1 MVRQQRF
8 ANGSRSP
15 SVAWCVFILCL
26 ASFQL
31 EVHAGCPE
39 RCLCS
44 LDQVPSRVACEK
56 RGLREFPDRIS
67 DLVQYLDLS
76 GNILQEIPD
85 TLTLFNK
92 LQYLNLARN
101 RLTDLPDKLYG
112 LDQLQKLD
120 LSGNAF
126 TSVSGLTSISHL
138 TSLKILFFGGNPI
151 SSLDGLMSQSLQV
164 LDCSH
169 CGIKAFANTTV
180 SKLTQLRTLSLMGNP
195 LRIVD
200 KPVSESL
207 RWLDMSDCQIN
218 YLYPDSLLYL
228 PNLEELRLSN
238 NPMLVFSTRFNT
250 LTHNKLKRLDASRC
264 NLDRPGLHGFPQL
277 IIAKLNRNLIRFLPD
292 QIFAKNTELRQ
303 ISLAA
308 NVFDQVNKS
317 AFAGLVKLEILD
329 LSLNSLHNI
338 HWAAFRE
345 NMNLRLLNLSH
356 NSLLQF
362 PNFTSSTTFLDLS
375 GNLLDDFTNDVLLT
389 MPKLKTLYL
398 SNNRVDQIPDNLESH
413 SLTTLSLRQNRVIQ
427 LTNQT
432 FHLLPAL
439 ERIDLS
445 GNLLTVAPLPSV
457 FEGNP
462 SLQRILLDENPWR
475 CDCELIYE
483 SYEFLLKLKAN
494 PLDLVCESPG
504 NVSGFSWK
512 MACNEKDV
520 GFDPKDKTWGMILI
534 SLLTMVIVFGSV
546 VSLRHA
552 MKMKRQAHLE
562 RQELERAEARERL
575 RLLQRRNRHEED
587 QLIEQS
593 SEPRINPLELI
604 CPPSYEEAVHMPR
617 LAHSMDALDSISMES
632 VPTHIL
638 GSVDNLRSKKR
649 RSRRPRKRAISDE
662 NLARREE
669 RREIRRR
676 RISLER
682 NRSTNDL
689 GDSAQSP
696 LDSTNE
702 LASSRSLQQRRPRP
716 RSNSDDDAG
725 SRTRPRPLTPA
736 VRHKKRRSNAR
747 NGHSSDD
754 EDSDVHAGILP
765 AKITTNGIVIQTLT
779 KEPRSGY
786 RPTDQESDF

>member
-1 MVRQQRF
+1 MVRYQRF
-8 ANGSRSP
+8 TNGSKSP
-15 SVAWCVFILCL
+15 SVTWCVFIFFL
-26 ASFQL
+26 ASFRL
-31 EVHAGCPE
+31 VVHAGCPE
-39 RCLCS
+39 RCLCF
-44 LDQVPSRVACEK
+44 LDQNPSRVACEK

-67 DLVQYLDLS
+67 DLVQHLDLS

-85 TLTLFNK
+85 TLTL
-92 LQYLNLARN
+92 LSQLEYLNLARN

-112 LDQLQKLD
+112 LDKLQKLD

-126 TSVSGLTSISHL
+126 TSISGLTSISHL

-151 SSLDGLMSQSLQV
+151 SSLDGLMSQSLHV
-164 LDCSH
+164 LDCSY

-180 SKLTQLRTLSLMGNP
+180 SKMTQLRSLSLMGNP
-195 LRIVD
+195 LRTVD

-207 RWLDMSDCQIN
+207 KWLDMSDCQIN
-218 YLYPDSLLYL
+218 YLYPDSLLSL

-250 LTHNKLKRLDASRC
+250 LTHNKLKRLEATRC

-277 IIAKLNRNLIRFLPD
+277 TVAKLGENLIRFLPD

-303 ISLAA
+303 IWLAA
-308 NVFDQVNKS
+308 NVFDQINKN

-329 LSLNSLHNI
+329 LSLNSLHNV

-345 NMNLRLLNLSH
+345 NINLRLLNLSH

-362 PNFTSSTTFLDLS
+362 PNFTSSTTILDLS
-375 GNLLDDFTNDVLLT
+375 DNLLDDFTSDVLLT
-389 MPKLKTLYL
+389 MPKLKILYL
-398 SNNRVDQIPDNLESH
+398 SNNRVDKIPDHLESQ
-413 SLTTLSLRQNRVIQ
+413 SLTTLYLRQNRVIQ

-439 ERIDLS
+439 EGIDLS
-445 GNLLTVAPLPSV
+445 GNLLTVAPTPSV

-462 SLQRILLDENPWR
+462 SLQKILISENPWR
-475 CDCELIYE
+475 CDCEQIHG
-483 SYEFLLKLKAN
+483 SYEFLIEMKAN
-494 PLDLVCESPG
+494 PQKLVCKNLDNMSYSTWEE
-504 NVSGFSWK
+504 
-512 MACNEKDV
+512 ACDERNV
-520 GFDPKDKTWGMILI
+520 GFEPKDKTWGMILI

-575 RLLQRRNRHEED
+575 RLLQRRNRIEEEN
-587 QLIEQS
+587 LMEQS

-649 RSRRPRKRAISDE
+649 RSRRPRKRAVSDE

-669 RREIRRR
+669 RRESRRR

-702 LASSRSLQQRRPRP
+702 LASSRNLQQRRPRP

-736 VRHKKRRSNAR
+736 ARHKKRRSNAR

-754 EDSDVHAGILP
+754 EDSDVHDGVLP
-765 AKITTNGIVIQTLT
+765 TKLATNGIVIQTLT
-779 KEPRSGY
+779 REPRSGY